1 MNEFTSF
8 QKQRSKFIE
17 PFMKKVEPNFNKP
30 PGAKRYVMIPEP
42 QVAPQPKKVNSM
54 RESAASQQHV
64 PKSFILPPAKS
75 PIIPLLTPES
85 TISIFSPLPATPKLS
100 SSITKGLRQKGRKYI
115 SSSSS
120 NLDEEDTTKTKP
132 CAGMD
137 VVPYEVKE
145 VPNSLYKP
153 SATVLSALLQDLL
166 KQ

>member
-1 MNEFTSF
+1 M
-8 QKQRSKFIE
+8 SKVIYT
-17 PFMKKVEPNFNKP
+17 
-30 PGAKRYVMIPEP
+30 ASC
-42 QVAPQPKKVNSM
+42 QVTYPSVIDAWV
-54 RESAASQQHV
+54 
-64 PKSFILPPAKS
+64 L
-75 PIIPLLTPES
+75 
-85 TISIFSPLPATPKLS
+85 SPLPATPKLS

-132 CAGMD
+132 CAGTD